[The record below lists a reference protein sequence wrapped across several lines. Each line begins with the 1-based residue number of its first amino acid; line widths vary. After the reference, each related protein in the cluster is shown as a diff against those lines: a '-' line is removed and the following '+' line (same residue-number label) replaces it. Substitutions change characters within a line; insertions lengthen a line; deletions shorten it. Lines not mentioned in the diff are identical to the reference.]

1 MTIDGLY
8 QLLNYV
14 DSSLAKR
21 EEATEIVL
29 SDPTAIKLLLE
40 VIGQN
45 HNPVSCKASWIME
58 FTVRKELA
66 IIYPYM
72 DDFTNV
78 LDKVTLESS
87 IRPMSK
93 ICELLVDAHFSA
105 HIHKSQDH
113 IKNNHLELI
122 TSACF
127 DWLIGKHKVAPKAYA
142 MTTLFLLGNKFEW
155 IHPELKM
162 ILEQNYG
169 KSSAAYQARA
179 RRVLKKIQRKNG
191 KPT

>member
-21 EEATEIVL
+21 EEAAEIVSL
-29 SDPTAIKLLLE
+29 DSASIRLLLE
-40 VIGQN
+40 IIGQN
-45 HNPVSCKASWIME
+45 NNPVSYKASWVLE
-58 FTVRKELA
+58 FAVRKKPA
-66 IIYPYM
+66 IIYPHM
-72 DDFTNV
+72 TCFTNV

-93 ICELLVDAHFSA
+93 ICELLIEDYFSTN
-105 HIHKSQDH
+105 IDKRYKH

-127 DWLIGKHKVAPKAYA
+127 DWLIGEHKVAPKAYA
-142 MTTLFLLGNKFEW
+142 MTTLFLLGNRYDW
-155 IHPELKM
+155 IHPELE
-162 ILEQNYG
+162 IVLQQNYG

-179 RRVLKKIQRKNG
+179 RRLLKKIHRKNN
-191 KPT
+191 KPI